1 MKTRLKERDHRI
13 VIFLSTGLVA
23 TTQQINHMF
32 FKTEMSYRRR
42 LLQLTK
48 NHTIKRYR
56 PGNDSCVY
64 YVDSLPKDWRKRV
77 FWTDI
82 LIYLTDYMEEL
93 NDKLGTP
100 NAYQMVDFKIEK
112 SISVIVCD
120 LWVVLKTPKGG
131 ILLMIQAS
139 KRGAF
144 NAKPFERLRTH
155 YLNEFKE
162 TLRSL
167 EYPIIEN
174 FQYEKLKLYCFRVI
188 SCFPKDTEIFPHI
201 SLSPKTLKEDIH
213 LIFDS
218 F

>member
-1 MKTRLKERDHRI
+1 MKTRLKERDQRI

-82 LIYLTDYMEEL
+82 LIYLTDYMEQL
-93 NDKLGTP
+93 NDKLGIP

-112 SISVIVCD
+112 KISILVCD

-131 ILLMIQAS
+131 VLLIIQAA
-139 KRGAF
+139 KRGVF
-144 NAKPFERLRTH
+144 NAKPFERLYNH
-155 YLNEFKE
+155 YLTEFKE
-162 TLRSL
+162 TLRKL
-167 EYPIIEN
+167 EYSVIED
-174 FQYEKLKLYCFRVI
+174 FQYQTLKIRHCRVV

-201 SLSPKTLKEDIH
+201 SLSPKTLKDDLH